1 MKNVII
7 FKNDRIGDLFV
18 SIKTIEKILHKHNL
32 DRIYFY
38 FSHQNS
44 KFSFL
49 FSKINKITI
58 SMKLNI
64 IERMRIFLFFFK

>member
-44 KFSFL
+44 KFSFC
-49 FSKINKITI
+49 SR
-58 SMKLNI
+58 KLT
-64 IERMRIFLFFFK
+64 K